1 MELQLGTFPVQDIRF
16 GGRTQWQDGILE
28 IDEAGLLDAVKADQR
43 IVSAEL
49 KLAKPGESVRI
60 TRVHDV
66 LEPRIKVSG
75 SGSVYPGICG
85 RSAATVGDGR
95 THRLQG
101 MGVVPIG
108 EISSGRS
115 GGQAG
120 YTFLDM
126 MEPGAAATPY
136 GSLQNLCVIAQPD
149 TSLTVEEQAYALEKA
164 ALVVS
169 DMVAATTLGL
179 DPPELEELSL
189 SDVDPSLP
197 RVVYIC
203 AFNSPQHFAA
213 SLSAYGTAIY
223 GFTRQTPPWL
233 LHPNE
238 LLDGA
243 ICAKNSWMLVN
254 NPSLLNLYRGHGR
267 EVNFVGCIAIRTRW
281 SSQSDKD
288 VTSQQA
294 AKMASMLKADGAI
307 VTWDAAGNDFLE
319 VIRTVQACENLGIKT
334 VFITPE
340 EHPDIDGPPVL
351 EPLPEARTIV
361 SSGVGLER
369 RWIDDP
375 VPAPEQVIGPAD
387 LIEDANTFEGVV
399 SAFDSLPSHRWVDHY
414 GFGRRTGFDY

>member
-1 MELQLGTFPVQDIRF
+1 MRLQLGTFPVQDIKF
-16 GGRTQWQDGILE
+16 GTRTQWRDGLLE
-28 IDEAGLLDAVKADQR
+28 IDEAGILDAVKADPR
-43 IVSAEL
+43 IASAEL
-49 KLAKPGESVRI
+49 RLAKPGDSLRI
-60 TRVHDV
+60 TRIHDV
-66 LEPRIKVSG
+66 VEPRIKVAG

-85 RSAATVGDGR
+85 RSSVTVGSGR

-101 MGVVPIG
+101 MGVVSVG
-108 EISSGRS
+108 EIDSGRPGARADYS
-115 GGQAG
+115 
-120 YTFLDM
+120 FLDM

-136 GSLQNLCVIAQPD
+136 GSLQNLCVIAKPEM
-149 TSLTVEEQAYALEKA
+149 SLTREEQAYTLENA
-164 ALVVS
+164 ALVVA
-169 DMVAATTLGL
+169 DQIAATTLGL
-179 DPPELEELSL
+179 EPPEIEEFSNAV
-189 SDVDPSLP
+189 VDPSLP

-213 SLSAYGTAIY
+213 SLTAYGTAIY
-223 GFTRQTPPWL
+223 GFTRQTPPWV

-243 ICAKNSWMLVN
+243 ICARNSWMLVN
-254 NPSLLNLYRGHGR
+254 NPSVLNLYRGHGS

-288 VTSQQA
+288 VTSLQA
-294 AKMASMLKADGAI
+294 AKMASMLNADGAI

-351 EPLPEARTIV
+351 EPLPEARAIV
-361 SSGVGLER
+361 SAGVGLER

-375 VPAPEQVIGPAD
+375 VPAPEQVIGPSE
-387 LIEDANTFEGVV
+387 LIDDANTFEGVV
-399 SAFDSLPSHRWVDHY
+399 SAFDPLPSPRWVDHY
-414 GFGRRTGFDY
+414 GFGRKTGFDY